1 MNLPIR
7 QLAIATALALTLPAA
22 AQSCPGDIL
31 ADGVINGAD
40 LGAMLSYWGPRTT
53 APFSVASDLNGD
65 EVINGGDLG
74 LLLSAWGPCVPS
86 WATLIEAAPDPDVV
100 TNPTLRAAIVATHLP
115 WRVLDTAT
123 QMEMVLVPPGSF
135 LMGCSPSVSIG
146 CEAVELPVHAVSLTR
161 PFYLGRFEVTQSQW
175 AARMGSNPSAFQ
187 GASPEVPAEQ
197 VPMRP
202 VEMVSWGTVQAFLAA
217 TGMRLPAESSLC
229 AVSILRAADCMLGE
243 VRVMMPSVAVGKI
256 LIQRDEETALPT
268 LFYSK
273 LPPDVAMRQVLLLDP
288 MLATGGSAVKAIE
301 CLVEKGVR
309 PENIIFVNI
318 VCVREGI
325 AAIHSKYPQVKI
337 VTGAIDPILNSKSYI
352 VPGLGDFG
360 DRYFGTDGRD

>member
-1 MNLPIR
+1 MTPPFRRGGKSGPDGHMQRRL
-7 QLAIATALALTLPAA
+7 LAAGAAATAAGAFASTSSMCESLHHVTVLKDTPLTRSL
-22 AQSCPGDIL
+22 QTLMRDK
-31 ADGVINGAD
+31 
-40 LGAMLSYWGPRTT
+40 T
-53 APFSVASDLNGD
+53 APRSQFVIASNRLTH
-65 EVINGGDLG
+65 L
-74 LLLSAWGPCVPS
+74 
-86 WATLIEAAPDPDVV
+86 LIEEAMA
-100 TNPTLRAAIVATHLP
+100 LLP
-115 WRVLDTAT
+115 SKA
-123 QMEMVLVPPGSF
+123 VLVETPCGPY
-135 LMGCSPSVSIG
+135 
-146 CEAVELPVHAVSLTR
+146 E
-161 PFYLGRFEVTQSQW
+161 
-175 AARMGSNPSAFQ
+175 
-187 GASPEVPAEQ
+187 
-197 VPMRP
+197 
-202 VEMVSWGTVQAFLAA
+202 
-217 TGMRLPAESSLC
+217 GMRLPAESSLC

-337 VTGAIDPILNSKSYI
+337 VTGAIDPLLNSKSYI